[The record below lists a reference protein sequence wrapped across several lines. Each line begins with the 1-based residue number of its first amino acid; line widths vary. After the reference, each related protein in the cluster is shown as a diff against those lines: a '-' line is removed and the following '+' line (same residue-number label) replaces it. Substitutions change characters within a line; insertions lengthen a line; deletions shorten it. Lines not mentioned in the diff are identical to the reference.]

1 MEMVVKSKTKIIIA
15 DAQPV
20 FREGI
25 KKILE
30 GDGESGFLIEEV
42 GNTDEFDYTALQF
55 RPDILIIDY
64 NSQFFELNE
73 IKRILSVLNDCRVIV
88 FAGLDKKGDIIKS
101 LDLNVYCY
109 LMKDCGKRDILK
121 AVTSTIQGEK
131 FFCPFIVDV
140 IIADRHRVES
150 NIDFTATALTIREK
164 EIVKQI
170 SIGKTNKEIGDTLN
184 ISPHTVH
191 THRKNIMKKLQLH
204 SAVELCNYAIQSGIV
219 AQA

>member
-1 MEMVVKSKTKIIIA
+1 MVIKSKTKIIIA
-15 DAQPV
+15 DSQPV

-30 GDGESGFLIEEV
+30 GDCESRFLIEEV
-42 GNTDEFDYTALQF
+42 GNTHEFNYTAVQF
-55 RPDILIIDY
+55 CPDILIIDY

-73 IKRILSVLNDCRVIV
+73 IKRILTVLHNCRVIV
-88 FAGLDKKGDIIKS
+88 LAAHDKKGDIIKS

-131 FFCPFIVDV
+131 FFCPLIVDV
-140 IIADRHRVES
+140 IIADRQRVES
-150 NIDFTATALTIREK
+150 NIDFTVTCLTIREK
-164 EIVKQI
+164 EIIKQI
-170 SIGKTNKEIGDTLN
+170 SMGKTNKEIGDTLN

-204 SAVELCNYAIQSGIV
+204 SAVELSNYAIQSGIV